1 MTKQCLLCRVVSD
14 SNILM
19 ANTSTHKCDFSGWTC
34 GVYSNTNRT
43 KTFTWPKR
51 QLNTKIQCADIIW
64 LLTFPC
70 IGGRPKILVGCSNWY
85 RQLALVD
92 MDKPLSLWKKY
103 LDFFTAVCWACHA
116 GVFSGKV
123 AAVQVIYSWL
133 DSGKILTLLDAL
145 LSASSVTRRLS
156 CFNGWSVNKG
166 LPRWK
171 YKILSK
177 RVYWAFCGPKNYL
190 EVLDYVQTTP
200 FTNLSG
206 IWGDEFV

>member
-1 MTKQCLLCRVVSD
+1 MQIHIYQIITCRWRNNVFFVALSVIA
-14 SNILM
+14 ILM
-19 ANTSTHKCDFSGWTC
+19 ANTSTHECDFSGWTC
-34 GVYSNTNRT
+34 GVDSNKNRT

-51 QLNTKIQCADIIW
+51 QLNTKIHCADIIW

-116 GVFSGKV
+116 GVFSGKF

-133 DSGKILTLLDAL
+133 DSGKNTHITGRIAV
-145 LSASSVTRRLS
+145 SVT
-156 CFNGWSVNKG
+156 CDTA
-166 LPRWK
+166 
-171 YKILSK
+171 
-177 RVYWAFCGPKNYL
+177 AFL
-190 EVLDYVQTTP
+190 
-200 FTNLSG
+200 F
-206 IWGDEFV
+206 